1 MEKQISM
8 DICKSIVSLGTDHI
22 YQKEW
27 NNTYSMRAL
36 TDPDLTIEI
45 LNVRALKRDK
55 RDDNHTLLDRIE
67 GTQII
72 YETDQEKEIKKQ
84 KQERKKMRLAKLQR
98 KLVMHGFEEL
108 QDSEK
113 RLLQRQLNAEQL
125 EELDLQHR
133 EYIQRKQQSENQYQQ
148 MTLFTVE
155 NEGEDGNE

>member
-1 MEKQISM
+1 
-8 DICKSIVSLGTDHI
+8 
-22 YQKEW
+22 
-27 NNTYSMRAL
+27 
-36 TDPDLTIEI
+36 
-45 LNVRALKRDK
+45 
-55 RDDNHTLLDRIE
+55 
-67 GTQII
+67 
-72 YETDQEKEIKKQ
+72 
-84 KQERKKMRLAKLQR
+84 MRLAKLQR